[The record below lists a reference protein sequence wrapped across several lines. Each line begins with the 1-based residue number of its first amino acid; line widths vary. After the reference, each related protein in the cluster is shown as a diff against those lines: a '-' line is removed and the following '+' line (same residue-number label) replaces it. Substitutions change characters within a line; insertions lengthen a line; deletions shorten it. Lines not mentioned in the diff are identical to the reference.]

1 MGFNLSSSVKITV
14 GAATVAGTSDV
25 QSPVIDTK
33 GFDSVL
39 FVSTFATPAA
49 GNWIQANQDTVVGM
63 GTAADLLGSKATPSG
78 ASDETAWLEIVRP
91 SKRFVRATF
100 KRGTSSVL
108 GEIYCIQSLA
118 AAEPQTNTLAG
129 TSIGKLLV
137 SPAEGTA

>member
-1 MGFNLSSSVKITV
+1 MGFNLSSNVKITI
-14 GAATVAGTSDV
+14 GAATGNGTTDV
-25 QSPVIDTK
+25 QSPVIDMK

-39 FVSTFATPAA
+39 FLTTFATPAA
-49 GNWIQANQDTVVGM
+49 GNFVQANQDTVVGM
-63 GTAADLLGSKATPSG
+63 GTAADLLASKATPAG

-118 AAEPQTNTLAG
+118 ASEPQSNVLAA

-137 SPAEGTA
+137 SPAEGTP